1 MPLVRTA
8 RIAVLAAA
16 CLVAVASATI
26 TAAVAAAAPDYK
38 YVCDKVIHGDGEGGY
53 QGAYT
58 GTDCT
63 PENGAPAQGTVK
75 KAKIVDKPNGNTYE
89 CEDVRA
95 GVGEDIFGEALGPH
109 EVTSFRCR

>member
-1 MPLVRTA
+1 MPLVRIGRTA
-8 RIAVLAAA
+8 VLVAACLAAA
-16 CLVAVASATI
+16 TSSTI
-26 TAAVAAAAPDYK
+26 TAAVASAAPDYK

-53 QGAYT
+53 EGAYT
-58 GTDCT
+58 GKDCT
-63 PENGAPAQGTVK
+63 PGNGAPAQGTVK
-75 KAKIVDKPNGNTYE
+75 KAKIVDKNGNTHK